1 MSTPETSVDLIP
13 ASAFSFEELTE
24 AYNNTR
30 VDYLVPMP
38 MNAARLREYVK
49 TYDVDMDSSVVAVDG
64 NEILGLAML
73 GVRERRAWI
82 TRLGIIRSKRR
93 QGTGWRLVTH
103 LLDQARQKKVDRV
116 VIEVIKNNVPAHNL
130 FRKAGFCETRE
141 LLVLRRPPGPVKI
154 KPPPAEIKTLGY
166 TEAIH
171 LLENRAST
179 PSWIDERESL
189 INAGNLG
196 AFYTIL
202 ADGSKG
208 WLVYQNTVFQLG
220 RLVIQTDEGDPLNV
234 GRVLLHHLHS
244 VHPAQDTK
252 TENLPKDDPHWPA
265 FQEVGYLEVFD
276 RLEMKLQLR

>member
-1 MSTPETSVDLIP
+1 MSTPAPSVDLIS

-24 AYNNTR
+24 AYNHTR

-38 MNAARLREYVK
+38 MNAAKLREYVE
-49 TYDVDMDSSVVAVDG
+49 TYNVDMDSSVVAVDG
-64 NEILGLAML
+64 NEVLGLAML
-73 GVRERRAWI
+73 GLREGRAWI

-93 QGTGWRLVTH
+93 QGTGWQMVTH
-103 LLDQARQKKVDRV
+103 LIDQARQKNTDHII
-116 VIEVIKNNVPAHNL
+116 IEVIKNNVPAHSL

-141 LLVLRRPPGPVKI
+141 LLVLRRPPGSVKI
-154 KPPPAEIKTLGY
+154 APPPAEIRAVGY

-171 LLENRAST
+171 LLKNRASI

-189 INAGNLG
+189 INAGNLAG
-196 AFYTIL
+196 FYAVL

-252 TENLPKDDPHWPA
+252 TENLPKADPHWPA
-265 FQEVGYLEVFD
+265 FQEMGYLEVFD
-276 RLEMKLQLR
+276 RLEMRLQLK